1 MKNLV
6 NMLVF
11 ALASVVTLPA
21 LASTP
26 SAPSG
31 PHPQSPSDCQKSH
44 AGDDAKI
51 QACIDGLKK

>member
-6 NMLVF
+6 NMLLF
-11 ALASVVTLPA
+11 ALASFVTLPA
-21 LASTP
+21 LANPPST
-26 SAPSG
+26 
-31 PHPQSPSDCQKSH
+31 PHPQSPADCQKSH

>member
-21 LASTP
+21 FADTPPSTP
-26 SAPSG
+26 K
-31 PHPQSPSDCQKSH
+31 SPADCQKSH
-44 AGDDAKI
+44 AGDDEKI
-51 QACIDGLKK
+51 QACIDGLKH

>member
-11 ALASVVTLPA
+11 ALVSVVTLPA
-21 LASTP
+21 LANPPHST
-26 SAPSG
+26 
-31 PHPQSPSDCQKSH
+31 PQSPADCHKSH

-51 QACIDGLKK
+51 KACIDGLKK

>member
-11 ALASVVTLPA
+11 TLVSVVTLPA
-21 LASTP
+21 LANTPPSTP
-26 SAPSG
+26 
-31 PHPQSPSDCQKSH
+31 HSPADCQKSH